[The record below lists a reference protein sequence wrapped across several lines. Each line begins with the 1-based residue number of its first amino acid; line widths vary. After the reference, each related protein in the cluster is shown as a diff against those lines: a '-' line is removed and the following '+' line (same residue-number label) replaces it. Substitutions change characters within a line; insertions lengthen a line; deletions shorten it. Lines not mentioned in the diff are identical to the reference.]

1 MLFYRTSEG
10 ARASRG
16 AANRGGFLNVRDEDS
31 EQKRHAEEPGQGHH
45 EVHHVE
51 EELQPGDDQQQQE
64 PTETDAGVGE
74 LQRRGLG
81 QGLRWEPRWL
91 GLADWETFWDLV
103 DWLTGEF
110 SLYFVSLI
118 HFSFLTGNLLP
129 ISLFQLTFL

>member
-16 AANRGGFLNVRDEDS
+16 AANRGGFLNLRDEDG
-31 EQKRHAEEPGQGHH
+31 EQKRHAQEPGQGHH

-64 PTETDAGVGE
+64 PAEADAGVGE

-81 QGLRWEPRWL
+81 QGLR
-91 GLADWETFWDLV
+91 
-103 DWLTGEF
+103 
-110 SLYFVSLI
+110 
-118 HFSFLTGNLLP
+118 
-129 ISLFQLTFL
+129 

>member
-64 PTETDAGVGE
+64 PTETDARVGE
-74 LQRRGLG
+74 LQRRGFW
-81 QGLRWEPRWL
+81 QRLR
-91 GLADWETFWDLV
+91 
-103 DWLTGEF
+103 
-110 SLYFVSLI
+110 
-118 HFSFLTGNLLP
+118 
-129 ISLFQLTFL
+129 